1 MTSYRYCPLCGA
13 GLTVRRLHGQDRQ
26 ICAQGDCSFVYW
38 GNPVPVVAGIVE
50 RANRVILVRAQGWP
64 EDWYG
69 LVTGFLEIGEKPE
82 DAVLRE
88 VYEELGIDVRHGHFV
103 GAYPFEQLNQII
115 FTYHVYGED
124 GPIHLCQEELT
135 AYKEVPIEKLRPWS
149 RGTGPALQDWLA
161 SRGYYPSLLEQ
172 PSPSNRKEGDMPQ

>member
-1 MTSYRYCPLCGA
+1 M
-13 GLTVRRLHGQDRQ
+13 
-26 ICAQGDCSFVYW
+26 
-38 GNPVPVVAGIVE
+38 VAGIVE

-115 FTYHVYGED
+115 FTYHVYSVFGNM
-124 GPIHLCQEELT
+124 T
-135 AYKEVPIEKLRPWS
+135 YLRNHIWGFGGVS
-149 RGTGPALQDWLA
+149 ASLYTTWL
-161 SRGYYPSLLEQ
+161 
-172 PSPSNRKEGDMPQ
+172 